1 MAKEIQVKI
10 RGTCDYLQHK
20 RPLDE
25 EKVSKKSGEVDHSQ
39 DWKSAVYQDN
49 KIGCY
54 IPSKQLRASL
64 VKSAVDFPI
73 GGKGGRKTYKD
84 MVNATIEVI
93 PDKIPLGKKKPDYIH
108 EEWVKIQRNQ
118 ILRNRPAF
126 KEGWEA
132 EFTLLVLDEQMPVD
146 KLKEILENAGR
157 FRGIGD
163 WRPHF
168 GRFEIVEFKENG
180 K

>member
-1 MAKEIQVKI
+1 MAKEVKVKI

-25 EKVSKKSGEVDHSQ
+25 EKVSKKSGEIDHSQ
-39 DWKSAVYQDN
+39 DWKTAIYQDK

-64 VKSAVDFPI
+64 VKSATDFPI
-73 GGKGGRKTYKD
+73 PGKGGKKTYKD
-84 MVNATIEVI
+84 LVNATIEVI
-93 PDKIPLGKKKPDYIH
+93 PDKIGLGKKRPDYIH
-108 EEWVKIQRNQ
+108 EEWVKVQRSQ

-126 KEGWEA
+126 KDGWEA

-146 KLKEILENAGR
+146 ILKDILENAGR

-168 GRFEIVEFKENG
+168 GRFEVVEFKENS